1 MHGTSAAPLRYTPM
15 QLFTASRLRH
25 TVHFLLAHT
34 LASAI
39 SLGIFLIPLL
49 APYAAYIN
57 YIDWSEIQPYLK
69 PYAVG
74 LGVSIW
80 FLAIIPALVIHKII
94 RMARL
99 YYRQDYLLIGA
110 AAGLALSLP
119 VLKIMGPAVVNIAV
133 TPVITPA
140 WLLAN
145 QVFYAIAWALSGAVF
160 GLCYYYLHSER
171 Y

>member
-1 MHGTSAAPLRYTPM
+1 M

-25 TVHFLLAHT
+25 TMHFLLAHT

-49 APYAAYIN
+49 APYAAYVSYIN
-57 YIDWSEIQPYLK
+57 WTEISPYLK

-80 FLAIIPALVIHKII
+80 FLAIIPALIVHKVI

-99 YYRQDYLLIGA
+99 YNKQDYILIGA

-119 VLKIMGPAVVNIAV
+119 VLKLMGTDIINTAV

-145 QVFYAIAWALSGAVF
+145 QVFYAVAWAFSGAAF
-160 GLCYYYLHSER
+160 GFCYYFLHSER

>member
-1 MHGTSAAPLRYTPM
+1 M

-25 TVHFLLAHT
+25 TVHFLLAHS
-34 LASAI
+34 LAAAI
-39 SLGIFLIPLL
+39 SLLIFLIPLL
-49 APYAAYIN
+49 APYAAYVN
-57 YIDWSEIQPYLK
+57 YINWNEMVPYLK
-69 PYAVG
+69 PYALG

-80 FLAIIPALVIHKII
+80 FLAIIPALIVHKII

-99 YYRQDYLLIGA
+99 YNKQDYLLIGA

-119 VLKIMGPAVVNIAV
+119 VLKILGPAVVNTAITPVV
-133 TPVITPA
+133 TPT
-140 WLLAN
+140 LLLFN
-145 QVFYAIAWALSGAVF
+145 QVFYALAWALSGATF